1 MKTLFIA
8 GMAIIPGLFNPAA
21 AAFSFEGL
29 QAYSLSYCAGL
40 EAESEADEA
49 PEGADQA
56 ADQTTVGTATWVAYG
71 CKDGEGNVIRRDRT
85 RPASTAPG
93 ESK

>member
-40 EAESEADEA
+40 EAESRADEA

-71 CKDGEGNVIRRDRT
+71 CKDSEGNVIRCDRT

-93 ESK
+93 ERK